1 MEANVQRQPKPHNE
15 KLVFLLDVDNTLLD
29 NDKSKA
35 DMQAAL
41 LEVLGEEG
49 AERFWHLYEEVR
61 KEMDVVSYP
70 ETLKRFAS
78 SWKDREV
85 AEKATRLI
93 NDWPYPDYL
102 YPGTLPALE
111 HLTRMGD
118 VAILSDGDEDYQPR
132 KIMCAGLT
140 QAVGGPADVLI
151 FTHKEHSLDE
161 VTHVLPSR
169 HYVLVDDKQR
179 ILASA
184 KEHLGDRLTTVWVK
198 QGHYATDPSYYR
210 KPDPDIVLEKIADL
224 CQLEE
229 ADFGGKGTRQPDQ
242 QWR

>member
-1 MEANVQRQPKPHNE
+1 MERQPKPHN

-41 LEVLGEEG
+41 LELLGDEG
-49 AERFWHLYEEVR
+49 AKRFWQLYEEVR
-61 KEMDVVSYP
+61 EEIDVVSYP
-70 ETLKRFAS
+70 ETLKRFATT
-78 SWKDREV
+78 WKDRQI
-85 AEKATRLI
+85 AEKAADLI
-93 NDWPYPDYL
+93 NSWPYDEYL

-111 HLTRMGD
+111 HLSTMGD

-140 QAVGGPADVLI
+140 EAVGGPADVLI

-161 VTHVLPSR
+161 VTRVLPAQN
-169 HYVLVDDKQR
+169 YVLVDDKER
-179 ILASA
+179 ILAGA

-198 QGHYATDPSYYR
+198 QGHYATDPRYYR
-210 KPDPDIVLEKIADL
+210 KPDPDIVLDKIVDL
-224 CQLEE
+224 CQLKE
-229 ADFGGKGTRQPDQ
+229 ADFVGKSR
-242 QWR
+242 R